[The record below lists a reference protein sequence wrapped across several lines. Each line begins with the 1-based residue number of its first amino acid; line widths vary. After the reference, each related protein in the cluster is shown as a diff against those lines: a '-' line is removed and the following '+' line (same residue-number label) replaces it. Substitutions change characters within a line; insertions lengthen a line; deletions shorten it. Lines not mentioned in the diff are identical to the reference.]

1 LNNGRSDK
9 EAIYNVIPPSIPSEC
24 QDYLDVPEPV
34 PPVAPPAAPP
44 GAVPV
49 VPAPAPVVP
58 LAPLVPLPPAASVP
72 ALLHPPNTKIKATA
86 DSATRAL
93 VEDVFIIDPFQ

>member
-1 LNNGRSDK
+1 M
-9 EAIYNVIPPSIPSEC
+9 EALQHVIQPNLLIGC
-24 QDYLDVPEPV
+24 QAYRDVPEPV

-44 GAVPV
+44 GVVPV

-58 LAPLVPLPPAASVP
+58 LVPLAPLPPAASVP

-86 DSATRAL
+86 ESAARAL
-93 VEDVFIIDPFQ
+93 VEDVFIINPFL